1 MTSSKSDYELT
12 VEHRKGYV
20 YARVRGNV
28 SRPEITIDY
37 LTDITDACRK
47 VQCTKVVIEKEIP
60 RAFAVWD
67 IFFVA
72 TQFPRFTYELTKVAV
87 VDKRMARFER
97 REFSVVAGSKP
108 GLDVHVFTNVQEAEA
123 WVLAEKAGK
132 DKRKKH
138 R

>member
-1 MTSSKSDYELT
+1 MTSRKSDYELT

-20 YARVRGNV
+20 YALVRGNV

-37 LTDITDACRK
+37 LTEITDACRK

-97 REFSVVAGSKP
+97 REFSVVAGNKP
-108 GLDVHVFTNVQEAEA
+108 GLDVHVFTNVAEAED
-123 WVLAEKAGK
+123 WIMH
-132 DKRKKH
+132 DRPDQI
-138 R
+138 